1 MAVSVEKMVNSRKDD
16 STVPSLCFLLVA
28 VFFQR
33 LLNRTINPL
42 RIPHPFPFSSQEKPQ
57 FFPSLNLKLN
67 QPFQQSPLMS
77 SMDYSVA
84 DMSCVLSASVQCE
97 ACKAKVQEILQN
109 ICGVYT
115 ITMDSEDGS
124 VRICGR
130 VNPRTFLKVIEMSG
144 KHAEVKSIR
153 FDGEA
158 GDRRYYPYGDD
169 PSNYLSYPNLYQS
182 YPEQCHWFD
191 RTYPNLP
198 RPQPYPWQLMLPQ
211 PQPQPQP
218 VPGPVIWPGWPHPDN
233 QSLEANENNNQRCC
247 TVM

>member
-1 MAVSVEKMVNSRKDD
+1 
-16 STVPSLCFLLVA
+16 
-28 VFFQR
+28 
-33 LLNRTINPL
+33 
-42 RIPHPFPFSSQEKPQ
+42 
-57 FFPSLNLKLN
+57 
-67 QPFQQSPLMS
+67 
-77 SMDYSVA
+77 MDYSVA
-84 DMSCVLSASVQCE
+84 EMSCVLNASVQCE

-109 ICGVYT
+109 IYGIYT

-130 VNPRTFLKVIEMSG
+130 VNPRTFLKVIEKSG

-169 PSNYLSYPNLYQS
+169 PTNQLSYPHSYQS
-182 YPEQCHWFD
+182 FPEQSHWFD

-211 PQPQPQP
+211 PQPQP
-218 VPGPVIWPGWPHPDN
+218 VPWPVIWPGWPPHQDN
-233 QSLEANENNNQRCC
+233 PIICDEVFTKLTKTPSRSAD
-247 TVM
+247 TVEQKLCQKNDTATNISAS